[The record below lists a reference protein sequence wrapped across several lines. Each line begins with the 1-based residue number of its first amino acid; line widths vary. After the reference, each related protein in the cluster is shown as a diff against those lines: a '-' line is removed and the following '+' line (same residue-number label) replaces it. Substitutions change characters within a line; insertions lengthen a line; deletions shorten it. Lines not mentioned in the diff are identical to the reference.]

1 MHENVNPKNFF
12 VLDLDRC
19 LLDLNET
26 MLRYNELV
34 TQQYSSL
41 GARLDRASR
50 TAVASSDSFDTYKY
64 LAAELGDR
72 AVEDLN
78 AMFVKSV
85 ENSSLL
91 NAGAKELIEYLTSS
105 EHEYG
110 ILTYGSLRWQEFK
123 LRASGLSRIPHLIT
137 DQKEKGR
144 LIASWRQPSGEFI
157 VPDQLLAQFG
167 QSGIFSSVILVDD
180 KPDSFTGLP
189 AGARGYLYRNP
200 RYKTLP
206 SQQGGISGAVTIID
220 DLRQV
225 VDNEQLS
232 DNQLLRT
239 AAIS

>member
-1 MHENVNPKNFF
+1 MNENAEPKNFF
-12 VLDLDRC
+12 ALDLDRC

-26 MLRYNELV
+26 TRLYNELV
-34 TQQYSSL
+34 IERYPSIGTQ
-41 GARLDRASR
+41 LDRVSR
-50 TAVASSDSFDTYKY
+50 AAVSKGDSFDIYQY
-64 LAAELGDR
+64 LATKLDDR
-72 AVEDLN
+72 AIEDLN
-78 AMFVKSV
+78 LSYIKAV
-85 ENSSLL
+85 ENKNLL
-91 NAGAKELIEYLTSS
+91 NDGASQLMEQLALS

-110 ILTYGSLRWQEFK
+110 ILTFGSLRWQEFK
-123 LRASGLSRIPHLIT
+123 LRASGLDRVPHLIT
-137 DQKEKGR
+137 GQKEKGR

-189 AGARGYLYRNP
+189 AGARGYLYKNP

-232 DNQLLRT
+232 DN
-239 AAIS
+239 